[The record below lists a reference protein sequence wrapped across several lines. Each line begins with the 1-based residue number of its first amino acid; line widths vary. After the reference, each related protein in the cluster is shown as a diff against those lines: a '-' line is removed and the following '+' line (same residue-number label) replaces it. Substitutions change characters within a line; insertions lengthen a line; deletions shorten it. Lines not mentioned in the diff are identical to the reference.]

1 MSDETTTKE
10 MTEVVIEGLY
20 INAFFNSRQCNTF
33 PAFFRSDYDKKEN
46 YKSSGTSGYRQHH
59 YESDD
64 NSDSGGNNNSSA
76 EPNNKVIVR
85 GLAQHITEADVS

>member
-1 MSDETTTKE
+1 MSDEI
-10 MTEVVIEGLY
+10 MRGATEVVIEGNVYQRSLFKIVPIKY
-20 INAFFNSRQCNTF
+20 YTF
-33 PAFFRSDYDKKEN
+33 CFRSEYDKKEN
-46 YKSSGTSGYRQHH
+46 YKSGYRH

-64 NSDSGGNNNSSA
+64 NSDSGGNNNYST

>member
-46 YKSSGTSGYRQHH
+46 YKSGFRQHH

>member
-20 INAFFNSRQCNTF
+20 INAFLIADNVIHFLI
-33 PAFFRSDYDKKEN
+33 FFRSDYDKKEN
-46 YKSSGTSGYRQHH
+46 YKSFRQHH

>member
-1 MSDETTTKE
+1 MLFLIADN
-10 MTEVVIEGLY
+10 VIHFL
-20 INAFFNSRQCNTF
+20 I
-33 PAFFRSDYDKKEN
+33 FFRSDYDKKEN
-46 YKSSGTSGYRQHH
+46 YKSGYRQHH

>member
-33 PAFFRSDYDKKEN
+33 PDFF
-46 YKSSGTSGYRQHH
+46 
-59 YESDD
+59 
-64 NSDSGGNNNSSA
+64 
-76 EPNNKVIVR
+76 
-85 GLAQHITEADVS
+85 